1 MKKLAVIHNLPIDY
15 YPPAF
20 NLVKVAVENGVDVTV
35 VTTCPQIGFKVDM
48 NKKVKVIT
56 PIKERRG
63 GNSVIYLLKQIY
75 FVLYA
80 LSVLIRLRP
89 DVILYYETSSALAP
103 YLYHKLCNR
112 KTKICAHYH
121 EYTPLNDFKLP
132 GMRFQRLAQL
142 IEKRC
147 LLKCCSWISHTNKYR
162 MSFFKSDYPFLNN
175 TQCHILPNYPPKSW
189 KTDVKQHSG
198 NVTRCVLI
206 GSLSIKDTFL
216 EEFCQWVIAQN
227 GNVTVDFYSFNFH
240 PEIIDFFSRVDSLL
254 FTLHPN
260 GIPYQSIPEV
270 LSQYDIGL
278 LLYKA
283 ANLNY
288 KYNETNKFYEYLIC
302 GLDVWYPH
310 TMTLLNEIA
319 SSKFAQ
325 RTQSFNVETGEY
337 PHVENAERT
346 VDNQDY
352 NLFCEKLY
360 VNFMHDINLI

>member
-1 MKKLAVIHNLPIDY
+1 MKKLTVIHNLPIDY

-20 NLVKVAVENGVDVTV
+20 NLVKVAVEKGVDVTV

-80 LSVLIRLRP
+80 LSVLIRLHP

-142 IEKRC
+142 IEKRW

-162 MSFFKSDYPFLNN
+162 MSFFRKDYPFL
-175 TQCHILPNYPPKSW
+175 TDAQCHVLPNYPPNSW
-189 KTDVKQHSG
+189 KVDVKQHSLH
-198 NVTRCVLI
+198 TIRCVLI
-206 GSLSIKDTFL
+206 GSLSIKNTYL
-216 EEFCQWVIAQN
+216 KEFCQWVTAQK
-227 GNVTVDFYSFNFH
+227 GKVTADFYSFNFCFD
-240 PEIIDFFSRVDSLL
+240 IIDYFTSLDPSL
-254 FTLHPN
+254 FTLHAK
-260 GIPYQSIPEV
+260 GIPYHKIPFI
-270 LSQYDIGL
+270 LSQYDVGL
-278 LLYKA
+278 LLYKPYS
-283 ANLNY
+283 LNVIY
-288 KYNETNKFYEYLIC
+288 CETNKFYEYLSC
-302 GLDVWYPH
+302 GLDVWYPD
-310 TMTLLNEIA
+310 TMTFLDEVA

-325 RTQSFNVETGEY
+325 RTQSFNVKTGKY
-337 PHVENAERT
+337 PHIENAKRT

-352 NLFCEKLY
+352 HLFCEELY